1 MSNSLIDGMIGISG
15 GYPYFIQFLGR
26 ECYDVVLQRIRSEGG
41 MKKRKAIS
49 VPFNE
54 IVRKLDNDFFAGRWS
69 RATDRQRDLMAVI
82 AELPN
87 CDNEFTVQEVVEKS
101 KEGFLE
107 RPFSSSH
114 ASQMI
119 GSLCEAGLVFKNRHG
134 KYSFAVPLLDRF
146 IKRFK
151 ESNT

>member
-1 MSNSLIDGMIGISG
+1 
-15 GYPYFIQFLGR
+15 
-26 ECYDVVLQRIRSEGG
+26 
-41 MKKRKAIS
+41 MKKRKAVS
-49 VPFNE
+49 VPFDE

-69 RATDRQRDLMAVI
+69 RATDRQRDLMAII
-82 AELPN
+82 AELPS

-101 KEGFLE
+101 REGT
-107 RPFSSSH
+107 RDKPFSSSL

-151 ESNT
+151 ESGS